1 MVPHIVGF
9 WIPSITVEVGTTAP
23 GELCIEGSAGGEHS
37 SEKVVDWDWWSRE
50 SLGWDPVSEGL
61 SDCAG
66 WRPRSGLGSTPGS
79 LQRSTAS
86 VNLLFPFGSCCWERT
101 QHPAPNTHPAP
112 RTQHPSPHAPST
124 YRSAPYHRPPI
135 SPGPAELLRGRQRT
149 ACVPALCPDPRGQGP
164 GEAQGH
170 PSLPPRLVPVALTG
184 GAAGLPGGG
193 EVEEEAEE
201 KNKKRPRRP
210 RHAPSPEQKNISCA
224 RGCETGRRGGAARA
238 PGGPGQPTPPPP
250 APLPPGTSFVPSL
263 PPSPPDTEQG
273 RICSEQYFLFL
284 K

>member
-23 GELCIEGSAGGEHS
+23 SELCIEGSAGGEHS

-124 YRSAPYHRPPI
+124 YRGAPYHRPPI

-149 ACVPALCPDPRGQGP
+149 ACVPALCPDPRGQGT
-164 GEAQGH
+164 GRG
-170 PSLPPRLVPVALTG
+170 SGPPLSPAPTSASRTHRRGRRAPRRRRGRG
-184 GAAGLPGGG
+184 GGGG
-193 EVEEEAEE
+193 EEQEAAPAAAPCAQSRTE
-201 KNKKRPRRP
+201 KHQLRPR
-210 RHAPSPEQKNISCA
+210 
-224 RGCETGRRGGAARA
+224 
-238 PGGPGQPTPPPP
+238 
-250 APLPPGTSFVPSL
+250 L
-263 PPSPPDTEQG
+263 
-273 RICSEQYFLFL
+273 
-284 K
+284 